1 MNYFVKILE
10 ILLTIVILFICFK
23 FFKIH
28 YAIIF
33 LFVLTGLIKFGEF
46 LFSCRNWERQ
56 SRRY

>member
-1 MNYFVKILE
+1 MKYLIKILE
-10 ILLTIVILFICFK
+10 ILLTMLILFLCFK

-28 YAIIF
+28 YAIIA
-33 LFVLTGLIKFGEF
+33 LLILTGVVKFGGF